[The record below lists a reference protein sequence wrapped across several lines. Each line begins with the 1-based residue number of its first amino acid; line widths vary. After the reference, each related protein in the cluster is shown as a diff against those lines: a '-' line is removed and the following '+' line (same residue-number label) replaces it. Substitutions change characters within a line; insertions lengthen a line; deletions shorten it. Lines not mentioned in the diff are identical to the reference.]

1 MIKVKCSLNLSGT
14 KTGRPRGR
22 SAGEQPSA
30 PPAPRIPRIARLM
43 ALAIRYDKKLRAG
56 EITDAATLAMLS
68 HVTQPRMTQILSL
81 TLLAP
86 DIQEELLHLPAAES
100 VREPIHEK
108 VLRSIVAETDWNYQR
123 TIWQRLNSTSASAR
137 VTRRK

>member
-1 MIKVKCSLNLSGT
+1 MIKVKCSLNLKET
-14 KTGRPRGR
+14 RTGRPRVR
-22 SAGEQPSA
+22 RDGEQPSA

-43 ALAIRYDKKLRAG
+43 ALAIHYDKKLRTG

-100 VREPIHEK
+100 GREPIHEK
-108 VLRSIVAETDWNYQR
+108 VLRPIVTEVDWRRQR
-123 TIWQRLNSTSASAR
+123 MLWSKLKRRVAKRVPTAR
-137 VTRRK
+137 